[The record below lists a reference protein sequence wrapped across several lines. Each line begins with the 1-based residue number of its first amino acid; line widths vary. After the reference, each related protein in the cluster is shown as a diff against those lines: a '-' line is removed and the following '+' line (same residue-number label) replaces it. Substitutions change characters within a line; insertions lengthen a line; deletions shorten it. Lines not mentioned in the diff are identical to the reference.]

1 MSDFYGTKII
11 VNVLIS
17 DPTSPRV
24 LRDFRLPQI
33 FSLKEPA
40 IILDRIGMIQS
51 SEIDSYI
58 TSWREKSQGS
68 IIFSF

>member
-1 MSDFYGTKII
+1 MSDFYGKTII

-24 LRDFRLPQI
+24 LRDFRLQQI

-40 IILDRIGMIQS
+40 LILNLIGMIQS
-51 SEIDSYI
+51 FEIDSYI
-58 TSWREKSQGS
+58 KSWREKSQGS
-68 IIFSF
+68 NIFSF

>member
-1 MSDFYGTKII
+1 MSDFYGKTII

-24 LRDFRLPQI
+24 LRDFRLQKI

-40 IILDRIGMIQS
+40 LILDLIGIIQS
-51 SEIDSYI
+51 SEIGSCI
-58 TSWREKSQGS
+58 TFWREKSQGS
-68 IIFSF
+68 NFFSF